1 MEIYATPFYF
11 NDIFVSILTQKQQM
25 ITKIGNHNTRM
36 LLLASWHSCYRFGA
50 GISGLLAVFLLFDAI
65 ICSLIYLF
73 QSLVFIQ

>member
-1 MEIYATPFYF
+1 
-11 NDIFVSILTQKQQM
+11 M
-25 ITKIGNHNTRM
+25 ITKIGNHNTRV

-73 QSLVFIQ
+73 QSLVYTQ